1 MYSREKRLDSRVMF
15 GGDKQ
20 RNNNASEE
28 NSCGDKK
35 VRKRCF
41 LVIGKEGLKR
51 RKSDKNRKVP
61 FL

>member
-1 MYSREKRLDSRVMF
+1 MF